1 MIYCSIIPKEI
12 DEQMM
17 IDWIVLECF
26 FGSNID
32 AYIVHYFLL
41 GEKKNQIDFF
51 SIKPETIFESRIP
64 RYQVK
69 SVLYSHNSIP
79 QKLDILFFFI
89 PHQPPPL
96 LTA

>member
-41 GEKKNQIDFF
+41 GEKKKSNRFF
-51 SIKPETIFESRIP
+51 LDKTRNNLRSHESRAT
-64 RYQVK
+64 K
-69 SVLYSHNSIP
+69 
-79 QKLDILFFFI
+79 
-89 PHQPPPL
+89 
-96 LTA
+96 

>member
-41 GEKKNQIDFF
+41 GEKNLKSIFFF
-51 SIKPETIFESRIP
+51 SIKPETFESRTP
-64 RYQVK
+64 RATKYCAK
-69 SVLYSHNSIP
+69 S
-79 QKLDILFFFI
+79 
-89 PHQPPPL
+89 
-96 LTA
+96 